1 MSKTLTT
8 IFTVLLIAIGIIV
21 LFIPSIDMQRYL
33 DLVKATTISLL
44 PIISSVG
51 INSAIEK
58 FTDKKKDTCGKD
70 QKDPQ

>member
-1 MSKTLTT
+1 
-8 IFTVLLIAIGIIV
+8 
-21 LFIPSIDMQRYL
+21 MQRYL

>member
-51 INSAIEK
+51 INSAIGK
-58 FTDKKKDTCGKD
+58 ITDKKKDTCGKD